1 MVMRI
6 KELREKVGFSQ
17 QELANRMGVLQSAV
31 CNWENEVA
39 LPRSRQLPELAR
51 VLNFWHWSWSAPSTI
66 FSLALRR
73 QRFDRI
79 FLCFNFTRWKEGAP
93 CTKTNQMP
101 SKERGS
107 VKV

>member
-17 QELANRMGVLQSAV
+17 QELANRMDVLQSTV

-51 VLNFWHWSWSAPSTI
+51 VLNCTI
-66 FSLALRR
+66 NDLFVGTEA
-73 QRFDRI
+73 
-79 FLCFNFTRWKEGAP
+79 AA
-93 CTKTNQMP
+93 
-101 SKERGS
+101 
-107 VKV
+107 V

>member
-31 CNWENEVA
+31 CNWENEGA

-51 VLNFWHWSWSAPSTI
+51 VLNCTI
-66 FSLALRR
+66 NDLFVGTEA
-73 QRFDRI
+73 
-79 FLCFNFTRWKEGAP
+79 AA
-93 CTKTNQMP
+93 
-101 SKERGS
+101 
-107 VKV
+107 V

>member
-17 QELANRMGVLQSAV
+17 QELANRMGVLQSTV

-51 VLNFWHWSWSAPSTI
+51 VLNCTI
-66 FSLALRR
+66 NDLFVGTEA
-73 QRFDRI
+73 
-79 FLCFNFTRWKEGAP
+79 AA
-93 CTKTNQMP
+93 
-101 SKERGS
+101 
-107 VKV
+107 V

>member
-51 VLNFWHWSWSAPSTI
+51 VLNCTI
-66 FSLALRR
+66 NDLFVGTEA
-73 QRFDRI
+73 
-79 FLCFNFTRWKEGAP
+79 AA
-93 CTKTNQMP
+93 
-101 SKERGS
+101 
-107 VKV
+107 V